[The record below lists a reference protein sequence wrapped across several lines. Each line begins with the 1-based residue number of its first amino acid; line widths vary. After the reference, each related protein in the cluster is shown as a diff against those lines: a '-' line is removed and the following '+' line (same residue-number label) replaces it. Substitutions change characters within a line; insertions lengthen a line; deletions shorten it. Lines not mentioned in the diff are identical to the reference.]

1 MGIYSYSAMGL
12 PITPIG
18 FLRADIG
25 PVWDRDASRMS
36 EKREKNPAERLATNA
51 RPPAAHNAKRSKKNY
66 ASQNRKSGLRA
77 AYAYKRRAFLTHRP
91 KQGLNSNDGQLRRVS
106 LATGL
111 HTPYIQKYQP

>member
-1 MGIYSYSAMGL
+1 MGTYSYSAMGL

-25 PVWDRDASRMS
+25 PVWDRDGSRMS

-51 RPPAAHNAKRSKKNY
+51 RPPAAHNAKRGKKNY

-77 AYAYKRRAFLTHRP
+77 AYAYKSR
-91 KQGLNSNDGQLRRVS
+91 LRV
-106 LATGL
+106 
-111 HTPYIQKYQP
+111 